1 MERIIFLWTPII
13 KEKDAAT
20 KNAIMI
26 PTGRYLVKDSDVLV
40 LLGPDKALA
49 GLKE

>member
-1 MERIIFLWTPII
+1 MDPNHRREGSAKR
-13 KEKDAAT
+13 KV
-20 KNAIMI
+20 NHY
-26 PTGRYLVKDSDVLV
+26 PTGRFIVKESDVLV